1 MADSGDFLSNFEA
14 EIMEEFLFWNLEAQ
28 VTEHWESTRAAHASI
43 AEHIGKKDPEGL
55 MTYDKEDPHGILA
68 LAPDPLKPCADV
80 ICGFGEAAVAC
91 AAEFEGFVKT
101 AQEDLGTLQ
110 KSCNEDTYEGVQND
124 LQVTYEDEKAAV
136 DTTKMSLVALE
147 GKSYSAALRLQ
158 KESGE
163 VDAMDNEEKAEHFE
177 KMQNQLHSNH
187 VQCAKDGVCRLLAT
201 GNLPALHQA
210 VHARHQQRE
219 ALQGQADAAAAKLD
233 AAETMYCGLQ
243 QQNAKLVDKKQKCA
257 KICRATYKEV
267 EAAGNTL
274 KEVEKARQKA
284 WKEYQ
289 DAYLR
294 NEAAKIV
301 EAGEQPFPYMPKAV
315 EHIGMNTHTH
325 TSLQGVLLML
335 LGESFV
341 FQQTITNL
349 ILQASLAEAKEAIE
363 EELDAAGAALAE
375 TRTQCQQCKSEAWF
389 ELVLVVPLRFFFP
402 HAWRIGIPHCCV
414 TLIIPSLPDCCQ
426 SGV

>member
-1 MADSGDFLSNFEA
+1 MADPGDFLSNFEA

-43 AEHIGKKDPEGL
+43 AEHIGKKDLEGL

-80 ICGFGEAAVAC
+80 IRGFGEAAVAC

-163 VDAMDNEEKAEHFE
+163 VDAMDDEEKAEHFE

-315 EHIGMNTHTH
+315 ENIGMNTHTH
-325 TSLQGVLLML
+325 TLRSG
-335 LGESFV
+335 GSFDASQRE
-341 FQQTITNL
+341 FCLSTNHNKPNPPG
-349 ILQASLAEAKEAIE
+349 QFGRSKRSNRRGTGCSWSCPRGNEN
-363 EELDAAGAALAE
+363 
-375 TRTQCQQCKSEAWF
+375 T
-389 ELVLVVPLRFFFP
+389 VPTMQ
-402 HAWRIGIPHCCV
+402 IGGMV
-414 TLIIPSLPDCCQ
+414 
-426 SGV
+426 